1 MNAKHIAYLI
11 FPFAIGYVSQEL
23 MKIPD
28 TSFKFYV
35 GLLCLLSV
43 FIFVKLILPYNER
56 KFDAICGIDYESAL
70 KEKNQEER
78 PYIYIVGFHMIV
90 FIGLIILNFI
100 N

>member
-1 MNAKHIAYLI
+1 
-11 FPFAIGYVSQEL
+11 

-28 TSFKFYV
+28 TSYSFYV

-43 FIFVKLILPYNER
+43 FIFVKLILPHNER
-56 KFDAICGIDYESAL
+56 KFDAISGIDYESAL
-70 KEKNQEER
+70 KGKNQEEKQ
-78 PYIYIVGFHMIV
+78 YTYIVGFHMIV